1 MTTKSC
7 KRRDKNSLLLRLR
20 RVEGQ
25 VKGIQKMVDEDKS
38 CQDILV
44 QISAAKAALHKV
56 GGLILEEYVEDCLF
70 HQLQSDENRE
80 ELLKDLL
87 DLVVKYSK

>member
-7 KRRDKNSLLLRLR
+7 KRSDKSNLLLRLR

-25 VKGIQKMVDEDKS
+25 VKGIQKMVDEDKN

-56 GGLILEEYVEDCLF
+56 GGLILEEYIEDCLF
-70 HQLQSDENRE
+70 HQLKSEENQE

-87 DLVVKYSK
+87 ELVVKYSK